1 MENSKN
7 MTIKIGLIDYVS
19 INQIQLF
26 ILKSKKIRL
35 SKKAILSWIINSTK
49 IKILKNDTKI

>member
-1 MENSKN
+1 MENTKN
-7 MTIKIGLIDYVS
+7 ISIKIGLIDYVS

-35 SKKAILSWIINSTK
+35 SKKAILGWLINKAK
-49 IKILKNDTKI
+49 IELLKNATKF